1 MSGHVASQTNGLPC
15 FHGTMVTPSGHLPS
29 ERSRPDRSNLDGI
42 LADDRARYRT
52 SLMLH
57 GDDGDPYFSYSSSH
71 EWQGGSH
78 QPHYVGK
85 YGDGIEL
92 NPTVGPQPLE
102 RCCLL
107 LFFLLLL
114 FF

>member
-1 MSGHVASQTNGLPC
+1 MTEHDSG
-15 FHGTMVTPSGHLPS
+15 
-29 ERSRPDRSNLDGI
+29 RRRW
-42 LADDRARYRT
+42 
-52 SLMLH
+52 LH

-71 EWQGGSH
+71 EWQGCSH
-78 QPHYVGK
+78 QPHNVGK

-107 LFFLLLL
+107 LFFVVVFLIKSG
-114 FF
+114 